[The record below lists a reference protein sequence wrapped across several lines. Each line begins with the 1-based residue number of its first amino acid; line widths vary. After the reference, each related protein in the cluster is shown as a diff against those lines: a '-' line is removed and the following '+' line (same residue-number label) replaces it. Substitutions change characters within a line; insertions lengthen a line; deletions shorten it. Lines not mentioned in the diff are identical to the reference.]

1 MPLLQAEAEKLSQ
14 NDLVAGIVEEI
25 IDREE
30 LFAILPFVQTK
41 GKTYDYEREGTA
53 SEATFISPL
62 EAVPEEASTFI
73 DVTTKLT
80 VLAGDVD
87 VDKFLAGTLNDMNDQ
102 VAIQIAQKA
111 KGIARK
117 FRRTLI
123 QGDKTGNPKEFDGV
137 EKLLVGTGNRILAG
151 ANGAALTFSMLDEL
165 LDAVPNGAD
174 VLFMRPG
181 TIRAYRALLRT
192 AGGIAP
198 AEIMH
203 PAFGRPMLTHNG
215 IPILTNEF
223 ILGNVTQGTSI
234 TNTGSVYAARLNE
247 ADGLH
252 GLYGGESVGFAVEA
266 IGTVQDKDAWRYRVK
281 WYAGLALKSTK
292 SMASIYGLTTV

>member
-25 IDREE
+25 IDRED
-30 LFAILPFVQTK
+30 LFALLPFVKTK

-53 SEATFISPL
+53 SEAVFLDPN

-73 DVTTKLT
+73 DVSTKLT

-87 VDKFLAGTLNDMNDQ
+87 VDKFLAGTLDDMNNQ

-117 FRRTLI
+117 YRRTLV
-123 QGDKTGNPKEFDGV
+123 QGDKGANAKEFDGV
-137 EKLLVGTGNRILAG
+137 ESILADTGNTIEAG

-165 LDAVPNGAD
+165 LDAIPNGAD
-174 VLFMRPG
+174 VMFMRPG

-234 TNTGSVYAARLNE
+234 SNTCSVYAARLNE

-252 GLYGGESVGFAVEA
+252 GLYGGDSVGFSVEA
-266 IGTVQDKDAWRYRVK
+266 IGTVQNKDAWRYRVK

-292 SMASIYGLTTV
+292 SMASIHGITNI